1 MGGAAEPHDY
11 YSISSTFICGVQ
23 DAIPP
28 EAVIALEST
37 LESTP
42 YEHHPHLLSL
52 MLRRLPALP
61 RRIATHTRYRATWI
75 PHHRAG
81 PLGRDQPP
89 KWDEASTRPYFTTV
103 RRYQTQEIGT
113 SEDSVRDNSTSAQS
127 PAFVTEWTRNLP
139 TVCPGCGAHSQTVD
153 SQSPGFYNA
162 KRAQKAAEKERARID
177 ADSVFNAA
185 LQAGELS
192 NSPQQHESKPL
203 QRGMSSRATNPQ
215 CDRCIDLH
223 HQSRGQSI
231 IHPSMQSI
239 QAIIEES
246 PHKHNHIY
254 HVLDAADFPMSLIP
268 NLQSALDLPRL
279 RTRNRRSKSIRYLKG
294 RVAEVSFIITRS
306 DLLAPKKEQVDT
318 LMPYLQEVLRDALG
332 RTGKRVRLGNVR
344 CVSAKRGWWTRT
356 VKEEIWGKGGAGWM
370 VGKVNVGKSALFEVV
385 FPKGRNQLPDA
396 KMHDLGA
403 ADKEAVQTLPS
414 TANSAAELVEG
425 NEGLK
430 TKRDALQETELQ
442 PNDKNQEDP
451 DDEPFDED
459 VDASLLPPAQP
470 ETQYPNMPL
479 VSSLPGTTASPIR
492 IPFGNGKGELIDLPG
507 VERSNLDTHIKPEHH
522 KDLVMKS
529 RVVPDQH
536 NIRPG
541 QSLLLGG
548 LIRISH
554 TGGSDNPNILAYPF
568 VPSALSPHV
577 TGTHKAI
584 AIQTGVHSA
593 SSHGREGESYTGTV
607 PSIATDTTKS
617 QIQSAGTFPLEWDVT
632 KRRSG
637 PLVDPA
643 AGKQKAANLPF
654 IVFSADILIESV
666 GWVELVCQV
675 RRRNQSAST
684 GTIDALSSL
693 DEVDEDQQDPGF
705 PAVEVF
711 SPQGK
716 YVAVRRPMNAWT
728 LGGQRKPPARERHA
742 RPRQSISLLKRKEG
756 GRRKSS

>member
-1 MGGAAEPHDY
+1 
-11 YSISSTFICGVQ
+11 
-23 DAIPP
+23 
-28 EAVIALEST
+28 
-37 LESTP
+37 
-42 YEHHPHLLSL
+42 

-61 RRIATHTRYRATWI
+61 RRIATPTRHRHRATWF
-75 PHHRAG
+75 PHPRAG
-81 PLGRDQPP
+81 LQVLGRDQSPR
-89 KWDEASTRPYFTTV
+89 WDEPGTRPYFTTV
-103 RRYQTQEIGT
+103 HRHQTQEIGS
-113 SEDSVRDNSTSAQS
+113 SEDSIRDNTTSEQPS
-127 PAFVTEWTRNLP
+127 AFVTEWTRNLP

-153 SQSPGFYNA
+153 PQSPGFYNA
-162 KRAQKAAEKERARID
+162 KRAQKTAEKEQARKE
-177 ADSVFNAA
+177 ADDVFHAA

-192 NSPQQHESKPL
+192 NPSPQQHDTRPL
-203 QRGMSSRATNPQ
+203 QRGMSSRASNPQ

-246 PHKHNHIY
+246 PHKHNHIC

-268 NLQSALDLPRL
+268 NLQTALDLPRL
-279 RTRNRRSKSIRYLKG
+279 RTKNRRSKSIRYMKG

-332 RTGKRVRLGNVR
+332 RSGKRVRLGNVR

-396 KMHDLGA
+396 KRDELGA
-403 ADKEAVQTLPS
+403 AEKEAVQSLPS
-414 TANSAAELVEG
+414 SANSTSDLAEG
-425 NEGLK
+425 NEGLESK
-430 TKRDALQETELQ
+430 QDALQETELQ
-442 PNDKNQEDP
+442 LDGKNEEDP

-529 RVVPDQH
+529 RIVPDQH

-554 TGGSDNPNILAYPF
+554 TGGADDPNILAYPF
-568 VPSALSPHV
+568 VPAALTPHV

-593 SSHGREGESYTGTV
+593 SSHGREGDAYTGTV
-607 PSIATDTTKS
+607 PSIARDDDATKS
-617 QIQSAGTFPLEWDVT
+617 RIQSAGSFPLEWDVT

-654 IVFSADILIESV
+654 VVYSADLLIEGV

-675 RRRNQSAST
+675 RRRRKPPASIRT
-684 GTIDALSSL
+684 ADALSSL
-693 DEVDEDQQDPGF
+693 DALDEEVDQQQEPKF
-705 PAVEVF
+705 PEVEVF
-711 SPQGK
+711 TPEGK
-716 YVAVRRPMNAWT
+716 YVALRRPMNAWT
-728 LGGQRKPPARERHA
+728 LGGQKKPAVNQRHA
-742 RPRQSISLLKRKEG
+742 RPRQSISLQKRKAG
-756 GRRKSS
+756 GKKERR

>member
-1 MGGAAEPHDY
+1 
-11 YSISSTFICGVQ
+11 
-23 DAIPP
+23 
-28 EAVIALEST
+28 
-37 LESTP
+37 
-42 YEHHPHLLSL
+42 

-61 RRIATHTRYRATWI
+61 RRIATPPRHRATWT

-81 PLGRDQPP
+81 LLGRDQSPR
-89 KWDEASTRPYFTTV
+89 WDEASRRPYFTTV

-113 SEDSVRDNSTSAQS
+113 SDDSTRVDNTTSTQP

-153 SQSPGFYNA
+153 PQSPGFYNA
-162 KRAQKAAEKERARID
+162 KRAQKAAEKEQARKE
-177 ADSVFNAA
+177 ADDVFNAA

-192 NSPQQHESKPL
+192 NSPPQHDTRSL
-203 QRGMSSRATNPQ
+203 QRGMSSRAANPQ

-279 RTRNRRSKSIRYLKG
+279 RTKNRRSKSIRYMKG

-332 RTGKRVRLGNVR
+332 RTGRRVRLGNVR

-396 KMHDLGA
+396 KRDESGTA
-403 ADKEAVQTLPS
+403 EKEEVQTLPS
-414 TANSAAELVEG
+414 SAKSAGELAEG
-425 NEGLK
+425 NEGLESAK
-430 TKRDALQETELQ
+430 DALQETELQ
-442 PNDKNQEDP
+442 LDGKNEEDP

-529 RVVPDQH
+529 RVVPGQR

-554 TGGSDNPNILAYPF
+554 TGGAESPNILAYPF
-568 VPSALSPHV
+568 VPSALTPHV

-593 SSHGREGESYTGTV
+593 SSHGREGETYTGTV
-607 PSIATDTTKS
+607 PSIATDASKP
-617 QIQSAGTFPLEWDVT
+617 QIQRAGTFPLEWDVT
-632 KRRSG
+632 KKRSG
-637 PLVDPA
+637 PLTDPA
-643 AGKQKAANLPF
+643 AGKQKTANLPF
-654 IVFSADILIESV
+654 VVYSADILIESV

-675 RRRNQSAST
+675 RRRRRQPAT
-684 GTIDALSSL
+684 EDALSSL
-693 DEVDEDQQDPGF
+693 DDGMDADQNQQEPRGF
-705 PAVEVF
+705 PEVEVF
-711 SPQGK
+711 SPEGK
-716 YVAVRRPMNAWT
+716 FVAVRRPMNAWM
-728 LGGQRKPPARERHA
+728 LGGQKKVAVRERQA
-742 RPRQSISLLKRKEG
+742 RGRQSISLLKRKEG
-756 GRRKSS
+756 GSRQKEKGIEPPR

>member
-1 MGGAAEPHDY
+1 
-11 YSISSTFICGVQ
+11 
-23 DAIPP
+23 
-28 EAVIALEST
+28 
-37 LESTP
+37 
-42 YEHHPHLLSL
+42 

-61 RRIATHTRYRATWI
+61 QRIATHTRHRATWI
-75 PHHRAG
+75 PHHRAAL
-81 PLGRDQPP
+81 LGRDQPP
-89 KWDEASTRPYFTTV
+89 KWDEAGRRPYFTTV
-103 RRYQTQEIGT
+103 RRYQTQDVGT
-113 SEDSVRDNSTSAQS
+113 SEDTIGDTVTSAAPS
-127 PAFVTEWTRNLP
+127 FVTEWTRNLP

-153 SQSPGFYNA
+153 PKSPGFYNA
-162 KRAQKAAEKERARID
+162 KRAQKAAEKEQARQD
-177 ADSVFNAA
+177 ADNVFNAA
-185 LQAGELS
+185 LQAGELDS
-192 NSPQQHESKPL
+192 SPQQHESKPL
-203 QRGMSSRATNPQ
+203 QRGMSSRANNPQ

-279 RTRNRRSKSIRYLKG
+279 RTKNRRSKSIRYLKG

-385 FPKGRNQLPDA
+385 FPKGRNQLADA
-396 KMHDLGA
+396 KRDESRA
-403 ADKEAVQTLPS
+403 AEKGEVQSLPS
-414 TANSAAELVEG
+414 TANSAGELGEG
-425 NEGLK
+425 NEGLQ
-430 TKRDALQETELQ
+430 TEQDALQETELQ
-442 PNDKNQEDP
+442 LDARNEEDP

-554 TGGSDNPNILAYPF
+554 TGSSDTPNILAYPF
-568 VPSALSPHV
+568 VPSALTPHV

-593 SSHGREGESYTGTV
+593 SSHGREGDPYTGTV
-607 PSIATDTTKS
+607 PSVATETTKS

-632 KRRSG
+632 KKRSG

-654 IVFSADILIESV
+654 VVYSADILIESV

-675 RRRNQSAST
+675 RRRNQPTST

-693 DEVDEDQQDPGF
+693 DGADEQPPGF
-705 PAVEVF
+705 PEVEVF
-711 SPQGK
+711 SPEGK

-728 LGGQRKPPARERHA
+728 LGGQKKPAVHERHA
-742 RPRQSISLLKRKEG
+742 RPRQSISLQKRKEG
-756 GRRKSS
+756 GSRKQRS